1 MYNNNLDKIQI
12 FDFDIVTQNSI
23 FILKFV
29 LLHYI

>member
-12 FDFDIVTQNSI
+12 FDFDIVTQNTNFSI
-23 FILKFV
+23 KFV